1 MQMASRWVV
10 DLARIDRLLLFVAG
24 LGRYSNHSYEFKYY
38 VRLPIPDFYRTTW
51 VQFSQDVWWYKYLI
65 FSAFGAVQTPY
76 IKASEL
82 FRMYQSFKRDNGL
95 LCGDHENASQLGKW
109 LAGIKE
115 TKDFLIEK
123 RPGNVKHYAF
133 HLAKLKKN
141 YNVVLEN
148 DIKSLNL

>member
-1 MQMASRWVV
+1 MKAIIEETQDSKDKFLASVV
-10 DLARIDRLLLFVAG
+10 
-24 LGRYSNHSYEFKYY
+24 SKYM
-38 VRLPIPDFYRTTW
+38 VVENGNI
-51 VQFSQDVWWYKYLI
+51 VVKNQENEE
-65 FSAFGAVQTPY
+65 SAKNGFTPY

-82 FRMYQSFKRDNGL
+82 FRMYQSFKRDSGL

-148 DIKSLNL
+148 ECLINL